1 MYKNPTKKGKNT
13 NTKNKN
19 IDAAVTDINETS
31 CIEEFK
37 AFARGGLY
45 SINLLNRVW
54 PNILKEYEVDERH
67 LDKLLH
73 KAGLY
78 IRMGKIKSSKY
89 IEDPEESP

>member
-1 MYKNPTKKGKNT
+1 MSKKLTKQSPAQNAK
-13 NTKNKN
+13 KNKSDVGTE
-19 IDAAVTDINETS
+19 IKEAD

-54 PNILKEYEVDERH
+54 PNILKEYNVNERQ

-78 IRMGKIKSSKY
+78 IRMGKIKSLRY
-89 IEDPEESP
+89 TEDPESP